1 MKHGLLGILRIF
13 LRSLAKLTILR
24 YKPGIVGVTG
34 SVGKTSAKE
43 AIRTVLSFDR
53 RVRAPSKSFNN
64 EIGLPLTIIGDWETT
79 GGVLFWVKVFVFG
92 IFQLIVKNREYPE
105 ILVLEYGVDR
115 PGDMRYLLQIAR
127 PHVGIFTAMGE
138 VPVHVEFF
146 TGPEA
151 VLREKSK
158 LISQLPITGFAM
170 LNGDDPNIA
179 GLASQTRAHAMTFG
193 FSEKADVH
201 ISNLVNHLDESRASV
216 TFKLTYGGSVVPVQL
231 EGGLGRAPVYAATI
245 GAATGLIF
253 GMNLVKIAEALTR
266 YEAVPGR
273 FRVLRGLK
281 QSVLVDD
288 TYNASP
294 MAVAEGLAT
303 LRGLHAKRKIAVLGD
318 MLEIGKYTLSSHEMV
333 GRTAAKAADILVTV
347 GLRGKFIAEAAIR
360 AGLSKRSVFVFTN
373 LKEAGEFLGEKVQRG
388 DVVFLKAS
396 QGVRLEK
403 VVRELMAEPARA
415 SEFLV
420 RQNGEWLTKP
430 GLYDEP

>member
-1 MKHGLLGILRIF
+1 MKNGLLSVLRLL
-13 LRSLAKLTILR
+13 LRSLAKLTIVR

-43 AIRTVLSFDR
+43 AVRTVLSFDR

-64 EIGLPLTIIGDWETT
+64 EIGLPLTIIGEWETT
-79 GGVLFWVKVFVFG
+79 GGFFFWVKVFVFG
-92 IFQLIVKNREYPE
+92 VFQLIVKNRDYPE

-127 PHVGIFTAMGE
+127 PHVGIFTAMGD

-146 TGPEA
+146 TGPDA
-151 VLREKSK
+151 VFREKSK
-158 LISQLPITGFAM
+158 LISQLPITGFAI
-170 LNGDDPNIA
+170 LNGDDPAIA
-179 GLASQTRAHAMTFG
+179 GLSAQTRAHAMTFG
-193 FSEKADVH
+193 FSEKADVR
-201 ISNLVNHLDESRASV
+201 ISNFTNHLDGDRASV
-216 TFKLTYGGSVVPVQL
+216 SFKLTYGGSVVPVHL

-245 GAATGLIF
+245 GAAAGLIF
-253 GMNLVKIAEALTR
+253 GMNLVKIAEAFTR
-266 YEAVPGR
+266 YETVAGR

-281 QSVLVDD
+281 QSVLIDD

-294 MAVAEGLAT
+294 MAVVEGLAT
-303 LRGLHAKRKIAVLGD
+303 LRSLHAKRKVAVLGD

-333 GRTAAKAADILVTV
+333 GRTAAKVVDLLVTV
-347 GLRGKFIAEAAIR
+347 GLRGKFIAESAIR

-373 LKEAGEFLGEKVQRG
+373 VPEAATFLEEKVQRG

-415 SEFLV
+415 GEFLV
-420 RQNGEWLTKP
+420 RQNEEWLSKP